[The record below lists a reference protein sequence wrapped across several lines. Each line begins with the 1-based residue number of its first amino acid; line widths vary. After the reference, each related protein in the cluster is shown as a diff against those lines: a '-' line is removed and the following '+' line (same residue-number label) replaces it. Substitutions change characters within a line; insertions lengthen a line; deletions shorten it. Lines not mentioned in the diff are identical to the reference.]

1 MEPITPTIIA
11 TIAFT
16 KAFEKTIEKFT
27 ETTWNKIDALRKKIW
42 DKLAGN
48 EEAKKALTATE
59 TGSKESLELV
69 AQYLENEMEWDKNF
83 AQEVQTLTREI
94 QQEIEIG
101 EMRGENIQNVY
112 GGEGH
117 QYNNKDNK
125 APIFQ
130 GVDNSPIT
138 INYNNPNS

>member
-1 MEPITPTIIA
+1 MEPITAT
-11 TIAFT
+11 TIAALAFK

-27 ETTWNKIDALRKKIW
+27 EATWNKIDALRKKIW

-59 TGSKESLELV
+59 TGSKESLQLV
-69 AQYLENEMEWDKNF
+69 AQYLDSEMQWDENF
-83 AQEVQTLTREI
+83 AQEVKNLARDI

-112 GGEGH
+112 GGEGN
-117 QYNNKDNK
+117 QYNNK
-125 APIFQ
+125 FQ
-130 GVDNSPIT
+130 GLQNSSIS
-138 INYNNPNS
+138 IHYNNSDS

>member
-1 MEPITPTIIA
+1 
-11 TIAFT
+11 
-16 KAFEKTIEKFT
+16 
-27 ETTWNKIDALRKKIW
+27 
-42 DKLAGN
+42 
-48 EEAKKALTATE
+48 
-59 TGSKESLELV
+59 
-69 AQYLENEMEWDKNF
+69 MEWDKNF

-112 GGEGH
+112 GGEGN

-130 GVDNSPIT
+130 GVENSPIT
-138 INYNNPNS
+138 YH